1 METRANFIIIGLFTL
16 FGILGGLGFFLWLA
30 SVQIDR
36 QYAQYGV
43 LFENVSGLDQSAEVL
58 FNGVSVGRVTG
69 IRIWENDPSKAY
81 VALEIDSTTPVAV
94 DTVARLESQGV
105 TGVAYIALSGG
116 APGAPVFTPDAN
128 EVPIIPSRQSTFQS
142 LVSSAPDLIADAAK
156 IITQLE
162 QLTGAENQEHVRSI
176 LENVDNATD
185 GLEKALTD
193 FSDISETLRAATAQ
207 VTGFVAEF
215 EGMGDSAKATLDAA
229 DSSFAV
235 ITETFENA
243 NTAIANLGPAIDQAS
258 DAIAAINTLV
268 AEDFAPLADDLRTTL
283 GNADTALASADQAFV
298 RADGLMA
305 DDLGPA
311 LSDTRAA
318 LTDLAETVA
327 TVTDDVPAIM
337 ADLRAGVAEA
347 RGAIAAISPG
357 MRDFGALGGE
367 ARAAV
372 RALNDLIRRIN
383 QDPAGFVLDNRV
395 PEYRR

>member
-16 FGILGGLGFFLWLA
+16 LGILGGLGFFLWLA

-43 LFENVSGLDQSAEVL
+43 LFDNVSGLDQSAEVL

-69 IRIWENDPSKAY
+69 IRIWEDDPSKAY
-81 VALEIDSTTPVAV
+81 VAVEIDSTTPVAV
-94 DTVARLESQGV
+94 DTIARLESQGV

-116 APGAPVFTPDAN
+116 APGAPVIPLDGN

-142 LVSSAPDLIADAAK
+142 LVSSAPDLIADASR
-156 IITQLE
+156 IVSQLE
-162 QLTGAENQEHVRSI
+162 QLTGTENQERVRSI

-185 GLEKALTD
+185 GLEQALTD

-215 EGMGDSAKATLDAA
+215 DGVGNSARATLDAA
-229 DSSFAV
+229 DGSFAA
-235 ITETFENA
+235 ITETFGNA
-243 NTAIANLGPAIDQAS
+243 NAAIENLGPAIDQANA
-258 DAIAAINTLV
+258 AIAAINTLV
-268 AEDFAPLADDLRTTL
+268 TEDFAPLADDLRTTL

-298 RADGLMA
+298 RADGLMV

-311 LSDTRAA
+311 LAETRAA

-347 RGAIAAISPG
+347 RSAIAAISPG

>member
-16 FGILGGLGFFLWLA
+16 LGILGGLGFFLWLA

-43 LFENVSGLDQSAEVL
+43 LFDNVSGLDQSAEVL

-81 VALEIDSTTPVAV
+81 VAVEIDATTPVAV
-94 DTVARLESQGV
+94 DTIARLESQGV

-116 APGAPVFTPDAN
+116 APGAPVIPLDGD

-142 LVSSAPDLIADAAK
+142 LVSSAPDLIADASR
-156 IITQLE
+156 IVSQLE
-162 QLTGAENQEHVRSI
+162 QLTGTENQERVRSI

-185 GLEKALTD
+185 GLEQALTD

-207 VTGFVAEF
+207 VTGFVTEF
-215 EGMGDSAKATLDAA
+215 DGLGNSARATLDAA
-229 DSSFAV
+229 DGSFAT
-235 ITETFENA
+235 ITETFDNA
-243 NTAIANLGPAIDQAS
+243 NTAIENLSPAIDQANA
-258 DAIAAINTLV
+258 AIAAINTLV
-268 AEDFAPLADDLRTTL
+268 TDDFAPLADDLRTTL
-283 GNADTALASADQAFV
+283 GNADTALASADQAFA
-298 RADGLMA
+298 RADGLMV

-311 LSDTRAA
+311 LAETRAA
-318 LTDLAETVA
+318 LTDLASTVA

>member
-16 FGILGGLGFFLWLA
+16 LGILGGLGFFLWLA

-43 LFENVSGLDQSAEVL
+43 LFDNVSGLDQSAEVL

-81 VALEIDSTTPVAV
+81 VAVEIDATTPVAV
-94 DTVARLESQGV
+94 DTIARLESQGV

-116 APGAPVFTPDAN
+116 APGAPVIPLDGD

-142 LVSSAPDLIADAAK
+142 LVSSAPDLIADASR
-156 IITQLE
+156 IVSQLE
-162 QLTGAENQEHVRSI
+162 QLTGTENQERVRSI

-185 GLEKALTD
+185 GLEQALTD

-207 VTGFVAEF
+207 VTGFVTEF
-215 EGMGDSAKATLDAA
+215 DGLGNSARATLDAA
-229 DSSFAV
+229 DGSFAT
-235 ITETFENA
+235 ITETFDNA
-243 NTAIANLGPAIDQAS
+243 NTAIENLGPAIDQANA
-258 DAIAAINTLV
+258 AIAAINTLV
-268 AEDFAPLADDLRTTL
+268 IDDFAPLADDLRTTL
-283 GNADTALASADQAFV
+283 GNADTALASADQAFA
-298 RADGLMA
+298 RADGLMV

-311 LSDTRAA
+311 LAETRAA
-318 LTDLAETVA
+318 LTDLASTVA

>member
-16 FGILGGLGFFLWLA
+16 LGILGGLGFFLWLA

-43 LFENVSGLDQSAEVL
+43 LFDNVSGLDQSAEVL

-69 IRIWENDPSKAY
+69 IRIWEDDPSKAY
-81 VALEIDSTTPVAV
+81 VAVEIDATTPVAV
-94 DTVARLESQGV
+94 DTIARLESQGV

-116 APGAPVFTPDAN
+116 APGAPVIPPDG
-128 EVPIIPSRQSTFQS
+128 EEIPIIPSRQSTFQS
-142 LVSSAPDLIADAAK
+142 LVSSAPDLIADAAR
-156 IITQLE
+156 IVSQLE
-162 QLTGAENQEHVRSI
+162 QLTGPDNQDRVRSI

-185 GLEKALTD
+185 GLEQALAD

-215 EGMGDSAKATLDAA
+215 DGVGDSARATLDAA
-229 DSSFAV
+229 DGSFVA
-235 ITETFENA
+235 ITETFGNA
-243 NTAIANLGPAIDQAS
+243 NTAIENLGPAIEQANA
-258 DAIAAINTLV
+258 AIAAINTLV
-268 AEDFAPLADDLRTTL
+268 TDDFAPLADDLRTTL
-283 GNADTALASADQAFV
+283 GNADTALASADQAFM
-298 RADGLMA
+298 RADGLMV

-311 LSDTRAA
+311 LADTRAA
-318 LTDLAETVA
+318 LTDLASTVA